1 MFSETERT
9 KIITTMWAIWSSR
22 NSWTHDRGGFNP
34 VQSLKLAKE
43 ALAVLALPKKMT
55 AILPGHGWRP
65 PELNVV
71 KINTDGGLSLDAH
84 KGGAGGIART
94 SSAFL
99 GAWSKPYEGITDPL
113 IAEALSLRDGVILAR
128 LRGFMRVIMEVDCL
142 EMVHLWTSRHGARSI
157 VAPILSEIGEL
168 SCNFLSFDIKHVPRA
183 ANVPAHLCAKQA
195 CTLTVTRAWFDSPPD
210 FLVCSLLADQAGSIC
225 VV

>member
-1 MFSETERT
+1 MTRNEQAALEEGTITETSDSEKWKWSALWKLNVVPKVRVFWWRVLRGILLVESTLKHRHIAQSACCKICLAADEDLMHALIKCLHARKFWEEAEVCLEFTLPRLHPNTWSIDILCDPMFSETDRT

-71 KINTDGGLSLDAH
+71 KINTDGGL
-84 KGGAGGIART
+84 
-94 SSAFL
+94 
-99 GAWSKPYEGITDPL
+99 
-113 IAEALSLRDGVILAR
+113 
-128 LRGFMRVIMEVDCL
+128 
-142 EMVHLWTSRHGARSI
+142 
-157 VAPILSEIGEL
+157 
-168 SCNFLSFDIKHVPRA
+168 
-183 ANVPAHLCAKQA
+183 
-195 CTLTVTRAWFDSPPD
+195 
-210 FLVCSLLADQAGSIC
+210 
-225 VV
+225 